1 MPNYPVIVGV
11 GQLTNHLKSLD
22 QAIEPAEMMARV
34 ARTAAEDAGS
44 PDLLTRLDSVQ
55 VVNILSWQYPD
66 APGLLA
72 GKIGATPAHKLYS
85 AVGGDTPQRLVN
97 ETAQA
102 IVEGRTRIAILA
114 GVEGMA
120 ARRMARRQET
130 RVAWPISGMPES
142 VVGDTRV
149 GFSDAE
155 TRHGAMTPVRV
166 YPLFENAIRAHLGH
180 GVEEHQ
186 LFLGELCSRFTKVA
200 ARNPYAWFPVAR
212 TAEEIA
218 TVGPKNRRICFPYP
232 KRMNAIMGVDQAAA
246 VIMTGSE
253 TAKELGIAEDKW
265 AYLNGCGEAN
275 EKWLVSERVDY
286 HHSPAIKAATSRA
299 LSQAGFSVDD
309 INFFDIYSCF
319 PSAVQY
325 GLEALGLDT
334 KEPRDITVTGGLPYF
349 GGPGN
354 NYVMHS
360 IATTVERLR
369 ANPEQKAL
377 VTGLGWFATK
387 HSAGVYSGRP
397 PTGEWRRTDPAV
409 DQAKVD
415 ADASPPF
422 TAEPSGAATVETYT
436 VVFGREGEP
445 ELGIVIGRL
454 GDGTRFIANTPPD
467 PGLLWSMTRE
477 EFIGRKGRVSHDA
490 ATQKNLFEP
499 A

>member
-1 MPNYPVIVGV
+1 M
-11 GQLTNHLKSLD
+11 
-22 QAIEPAEMMARV
+22 
-34 ARTAAEDAGS
+34 
-44 PDLLTRLDSVQ
+44 
-55 VVNILSWQYPD
+55 
-66 APGLLA
+66 
-72 GKIGATPAHKLYS
+72 
-85 AVGGDTPQRLVN
+85 
-97 ETAQA
+97 
-102 IVEGRTRIAILA
+102 
-114 GVEGMA
+114 
-120 ARRMARRQET
+120 
-130 RVAWPISGMPES
+130 
-142 VVGDTRV
+142 
-149 GFSDAE
+149 
-155 TRHGAMTPVRV
+155 
-166 YPLFENAIRAHLGH
+166 
-180 GVEEHQ
+180 
-186 LFLGELCSRFTKVA
+186 
-200 ARNPYAWFPVAR
+200 
-212 TAEEIA
+212 
-218 TVGPKNRRICFPYP
+218 
-232 KRMNAIMGVDQAAA
+232 
-246 VIMTGSE
+246 
-253 TAKELGIAEDKW
+253 GIAEDKW
-265 AYLNGCGEAN
+265 AYLHGCGEAN

-299 LSQAGFSVDD
+299 LSQAGLGVDD
-309 INFFDIYSCF
+309 IDFFDIYSCF

-422 TAEPSGAATVETYT
+422 AAEPSGPATVETYT

-445 ELGIVIGRL
+445 EMGIVIGRL

-467 PGLLWSMTRE
+467 PALLWSMTRE
-477 EFIGRKGRVSHDA
+477 EFVGRKGRVSHDA
-490 ATQKNLFEP
+490 ATQKNTFEP